1 MTPGQDSNGQVVG
14 TQEPPERTN
23 PVIET
28 YSRLAD
34 VYDQGGNMAS
44 CWGRVS
50 GQALTL
56 LAPPAR
62 GTVVDVG
69 CGTARELARMAAART
84 PAHFIGIEPAPNM
97 RRIAALRASALD
109 NVSIADGR
117 FEQLP
122 MATGSVDYLYSI
134 LAFHWTTDA
143 RRSAAEIARVLRPSG
158 EMDLVFIGRN
168 NGREFIRATTP
179 VFFRYLTPAMMVEAV
194 SLRQQLTLDAT
205 TSLFGE
211 FFGAGLT
218 VTESFHTYYDTL
230 DGHWAW
236 WVRIEG
242 QFVNVPA
249 DRKAECDRAV
259 RAAIAALQTPE
270 GIPYTVHLLHVRLR
284 QP

>member
-1 MTPGQDSNGQVVG
+1 MD
-14 TQEPPERTN
+14 

-34 VYDQGGNMAS
+34 VYDEGGNMAS

-50 GQALTL
+50 RHALTV
-56 LAPPAR
+56 LAPPPAR

-69 CGTARELARMAAART
+69 CGTARELTQIAAACT
-84 PAHFIGIEPAPNM
+84 PGVQLIGVEPAPNM
-97 RRIAALRASALD
+97 RRIAALRAAAFA
-109 NVSIADGR
+109 NVRIVDGR

-122 MATGSVDYLYSI
+122 LTSDSVDYLYSI

-143 RRSAAEIARVLRPSG
+143 RQSAAEIARVLRDTG
-158 EMDLVFIGRN
+158 NMDLVFIGRN

-179 VFFRYLTPAMMVEAV
+179 VFFKFLTPAMMVEAV
-194 SLRQQLTLDAT
+194 SLRQQLTLEAT
-205 TSLFGE
+205 KTLFGE
-211 FFGAGLT
+211 LFPSGLS
-218 VTESFHTYYDTL
+218 VSESYHTYYDTL

-242 QFVNVPA
+242 QFVNIPP
-249 DRKAECDRAV
+249 DRKSECDQAV
-259 RAAIAALQTPE
+259 RAAIAGLQTPD